1 MMNVLVITPI
11 EIQPGSHNVTSVPAA
26 FQAIHGLLEPFNRYR
41 AVDDEQAEAECK
53 CIDVNRQFEAHKE
66 TESKFGEFNV
76 LRTQFVDHLGRQ
88 PTEDDDKSWNQF
100 TLPFRRYRD
109 EMAKKLLTVAPNPEC
124 TMCSGTGK
132 ILVPRSWIIGKFETY
147 HYNNL
152 IERPVSIS
160 VHNFLSLENRELA
173 GQTLCKAMDLKWD
186 DLIPDQLNA
195 IVYPDGT
202 WEDLIAGDNPMSKA
216 MVYSKHIVAV
226 VSCD

>member
-1 MMNVLVITPI
+1 MKYVLVITPI
-11 EIQPGSHNVTSVPAA
+11 EIQPGSHNPTSVHDA
-26 FQAIHGLLEPFNRYR
+26 FQAIHSLLEPFNRYR

-53 CIDVNRQFEAHKE
+53 CIDVNRQFEAHQ
-66 TESKFGEFNV
+66 TAESKYGEFNV

-88 PTEDDDKSWNQF
+88 PTEDDDKSWNKF

-124 TMCSGTGK
+124 TMCSGTGN
-132 ILVPRSWIIGKFETY
+132 ILVPKSWVIGKFATY
-147 HYNNL
+147 HFNNL
-152 IERPVSIS
+152 IEQPVSIS
-160 VHNFLSLENRELA
+160 THNFLSLENRETV
-173 GQTLCKAMDLKWD
+173 GQALCKAMDLKWG
-186 DLIPDQLNA
+186 DLMPDHLNA

-216 MVYSKHIVAV
+216 MVYSKHIVAL